1 MIRPVTRPVTR
12 PVIYLN
18 GTILPPEQAR
28 IDPFDRGFSLGDGL
42 FETLR
47 AYDGRPFRLADH
59 LERMSTAAAALE
71 IPLPVDMPAVA
82 EAVTELLSANGHQ
95 QGDASIRITLSRGIG
110 PRGFAPPAD
119 PRPTLMIATASYAP
133 PPAACA
139 AVTVDIRRN
148 EGSPQSRMKTL
159 GALDNILATQAAARR
174 GAEEA
179 ILANS
184 VGFVA
189 CGARA
194 NIFVLMDGRLITPPL
209 RDGVLPGI
217 ARRVVL
223 EIAEAWRLLPEE
235 TSLRLD
241 DLARAQEVLLTNSLF
256 EVRSVGRLDGREL
269 AARALGDRLRA
280 EYAQMA
286 RLA

>member
-1 MIRPVTRPVTR
+1 M
-12 PVIYLN
+12 IYLN
-18 GTILPPEQAR
+18 GVILPAEQAR

-59 LERMSTAAAALE
+59 LERMSAAASELE

-82 EAVTELLSANGHQ
+82 EAVLELLRANGHGK
-95 QGDASIRITLSRGIG
+95 GDAAIRITLSRGTG

-119 PRPTLMIATASYAP
+119 PKPTLMISTAAYAP
-133 PPAACA
+133 LPAACS
-139 AVTVDIRRN
+139 AVMVDIRRN

-159 GALDNILATQAAARR
+159 GALDNILATQMAVRS

-179 ILANS
+179 ILANN
-184 VGFVA
+184 GGLVA

-194 NIFVLMDGRLITPPL
+194 NLFAVLDGRLVTPPV

-223 EIAEAWRLLPEE
+223 EIAAARGITAEE
-235 TSLRLD
+235 SSLRRD
-241 DLARAQEVLLTNSLF
+241 DVLRAQEVLLTNSLF
-256 EVRSVGRLDGREL
+256 EVRSVGRLDGRVLEE
-269 AARALGDRLRA
+269 RTIGDRLRA
-280 EYAQMA
+280 QYRAMA
-286 RLA
+286 GA

>member
-1 MIRPVTRPVTR
+1 M
-12 PVIYLN
+12 IYLN
-18 GTILPPEQAR
+18 GAVMTPEAAR

-59 LERMSTAAAALE
+59 LARMATAAAAID

-82 EAVTELLSANGHQ
+82 EAVVALLGANGHGS
-95 QGDASIRITLSRGIG
+95 GDASIRITLSRGTG
-110 PRGFAPPAD
+110 PRGLAPPED
-119 PRPTLMIATASYAP
+119 PRPTLMIATAVYAP
-133 PPAACA
+133 LPETCA

-148 EGSPQSRMKTL
+148 EGSPQSRMKSL
-159 GALDNILATQAAARR
+159 GALDNVLAAREAAKR

-179 ILANS
+179 ILRNNAGS
-184 VGFVA
+184 IA

-194 NIFVLMDGRLITPPL
+194 NLFAVIDGRLITPPIA
-209 RDGVLPGI
+209 DGVLPGI

-223 EIAEAWRLLPEE
+223 EIAAAWRLPFEE
-235 TSLRLD
+235 ASLSPA
-241 DLARAQEVLLTNSLF
+241 DLAAAEEILLTNSLF
-256 EVRSVGRLDGREL
+256 EIRSVGRLDERALGG
-269 AARALGDRLRA
+269 RALGDKLRA
-280 EYAQMA
+280 EYREMA